1 MLGWREELHA
11 TGHLTGV
18 IHVSAF
24 FANPTHPRLSGRT
37 CAFYIA
43 MDGKIGTHTLF
54 TLMESIYFPHIVSEN
69 LKNSGGPT

>member
-1 MLGWREELHA
+1 MSQVTWLESFMSLHFLQIPCIP
-11 TGHLTGV
+11 GCQEG
-18 IHVSAF
+18 
-24 FANPTHPRLSGRT
+24 P

-54 TLMESIYFPHIVSEN
+54 TLMESIYFSHIVSEN